1 MKALI
6 ILIDGGDP
14 AYFEASS
21 TPNLDRIEREGA
33 RFTVSCQMPS
43 VTNVN
48 NVSMIC
54 GAPPAAHGITA
65 NYFLNPNTG
74 V

>member
-1 MKALI
+1 MRALI

-14 AYFEASS
+14 AYFEASP
-21 TPNLDRIEREGA
+21 TPNLDRIASEGA

-54 GAPPAAHGITA
+54 GAPPATHALRPTIS
-65 NYFLNPNTG
+65 
-74 V
+74 